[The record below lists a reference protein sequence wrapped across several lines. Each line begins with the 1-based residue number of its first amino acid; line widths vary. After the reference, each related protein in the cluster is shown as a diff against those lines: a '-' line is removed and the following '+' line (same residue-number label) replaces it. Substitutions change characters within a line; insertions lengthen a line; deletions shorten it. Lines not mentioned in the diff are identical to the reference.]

1 MTALRHI
8 VSALVLSASMV
19 GAGLA
24 WAQTPAPP
32 PMPGMTMPAQNG
44 SAAQATPPAGR
55 MPSPKG
61 AYVYIGWPRD
71 GAVIHSTRFKV
82 WFGTRNFGV
91 APAGTF
97 VPNTGHHHLLIDVD
111 LPPFDQPIPND
122 KQHLHFGGGQ
132 TEAVIELPPGKHTL
146 QLLMADGRHVPHDP
160 PLYSRKI
167 TIYVRPE

>member
-1 MTALRHI
+1 MTALRRI
-8 VSALVLSASMV
+8 SSVLILSASIGGV
-19 GAGLA
+19 GAA
-24 WAQTPAPP
+24 WAQTPAAPA
-32 PMPGMTMPAQNG
+32 MPGMTMPAPG
-44 SAAQATPPAGR
+44 APGAATQPPPGR

-61 AYVYIGWPRD
+61 AYVYIGWPTD
-71 GAVIHSTRFKV
+71 GAVIHSTTFKV

-146 QLLMADGRHVPHDP
+146 QLLMGDGKHIPHDP
-160 PLYSRKI
+160 PLYSKKI
-167 TIYVRPE
+167 TIYVRPQ